1 MLKNYWLV
9 AIRKLLRHKAH
20 SIINILGLTIGI
32 ASCLIIW
39 LLTRFELSYDN
50 FHPGG
55 DRIYRVV
62 ASTREAAQADFKPL
76 GGMIPPLPMAL
87 RGELTGCDAVSGFY
101 NISPTVTIPMSPG
114 TASAPGRPARKFDR
128 PDEGSPSPIIVA
140 EPQYFK
146 VFAYQWLAG
155 SPDYSLDEPFRVVL
169 TEKHLHRYFGKI
181 SPQDA
186 IGRLVIYNDSIR
198 TTISGIVKDFEGN
211 TDFGFQDFIS
221 ISTVPHSALS
231 NFINLG
237 PEAWGWWDRS
247 PQAFVKLH
255 PGTSPA
261 QVERQFPAFQK
272 KYFQPAAHPENT
284 RLSLQPLHD
293 IHFNEAWTDKYSR
306 RTSLRTLY
314 GLMGVAVFILLLAII
329 NFVNLSSA
337 QQLQRAKEIGIRKV
351 LGSRRKDI
359 IYQFL
364 GETLVLTFI
373 AVALSLAITPLALAA
388 LHRWLPPGLTMNLS
402 GSTLL
407 FLSALMVGT
416 ALLAGWFPARALS
429 ALLPVL
435 SLKGQITRTTT
446 PNRFLQRG
454 LIVFQF
460 TISLVF
466 IIATFIVVR
475 QLHFMLD
482 SDLGF
487 DKDAILSLT
496 PTGDFGPKDLKALEQ
511 ELRLLPGIARV
522 SRDLDAP
529 EAESHWGTKIKLTG
543 PGDHKASASLEICEP
558 DYLPLYG
565 LRIIAGRNLY
575 PSDTIRE
582 VLINETCARELGF
595 VRPEDAL
602 GKLVTTG
609 FGGKGGPIVGIV
621 EDFHSESLHK
631 AIPPFFFTAAEQPV
645 SGLSIRLAPNNRR
658 PEAISA
664 TLARIE
670 RIWHRVLPN
679 EKFTYH
685 FFDEEIAKAYEKE
698 QRMAALL
705 IVAMGISI
713 AISCMGLL
721 GLASFAAEQR
731 GKEIS
736 IRKVLGAS
744 VGRIVALLTAN
755 FLWPVALAIV
765 IATPVAWY
773 CMHAW
778 LQDFVYR
785 VSVPWWIFGLAGLGA
800 IGIALLTVG
809 YQAVRAALTNP
820 VEKLRGE

>member
-9 AIRKLLRHKAH
+9 AVRKLLRHKANG
-20 SIINILGLTIGI
+20 IINILGLTIGVS
-32 ASCLIIW
+32 SCLIIW
-39 LLTRFELSYDN
+39 LLTRFELSYDTS
-50 FHPGG
+50 HPGG

-62 ASTREAAQADFKPL
+62 ADIRNTDSGEYKPM

-87 RGELTGCDAVSGFY
+87 RGELTGCDAVTGFY
-101 NISPTVTIPMSPG
+101 NISPTVTIPTAPG
-114 TASAPGRPARKFDR
+114 TPTRKFDR
-128 PDEGSPSPIIVA
+128 PDDGSPSPVIVA

-146 VFAYQWLAG
+146 IFTYQWLAG
-155 SPDYSLDEPFRVVL
+155 SPDYSLNEPFRVVL
-169 TEKHLHRYFGKI
+169 TERQVKRYFGDI
-181 SPQDA
+181 SPGDA
-186 IGRLVIYNDSIR
+186 IGRQVIYNDSIR
-198 TTISGIVKDFEGN
+198 TTVSGIVKDFDGN
-211 TDFGFQDFIS
+211 TDFGFRDFIS
-221 ISTVPHSALS
+221 ISTVPHSGLS
-231 NFINLG
+231 NFINLTSD
-237 PEAWGWWDRS
+237 AWGWWDRS

-255 PGTSPA
+255 PGVSPA
-261 QVERQFPAFQK
+261 QVERQFPAFEK
-272 KYFQPAAHPENT
+272 KYFQPASHPENT
-284 RLSLQPLHD
+284 RLSLQPLHE
-293 IHFNEAWTDKYSR
+293 IHFTEAYTDKYSR
-306 RTSLRTLY
+306 RVSLHTLY

-351 LGSRRKDI
+351 LGSRRRDI
-359 IYQFL
+359 IYQIL
-364 GETLVLTFI
+364 GETFVLTLI
-373 AVALSLAITPLALAA
+373 AVGLSLAITPLALAA
-388 LHRWLPPGLTMNLS
+388 LHRWLPPGLTLDLS
-402 GSTLL
+402 GTTLL
-407 FLSALMVGT
+407 FLPGLMVVT

-435 SLKGQITRTTT
+435 SLKGQVIRAAG

-466 IIATFIVVR
+466 IIATVIVVR

-487 DKDAILSLT
+487 DKDAILSLS
-496 PTGDFGPKDLKALEQ
+496 PKGNFSPSDMKVLAQ
-511 ELRLLPGIARV
+511 ELRAVPEIARV

-529 EAESHWGTKIKLTG
+529 EAMNHWGTVIALTG

-558 DYLPLYG
+558 DYLPLFG

-595 VRPEDAL
+595 VHPEDAL
-602 GKLVTTG
+602 GKPVTTG
-609 FGGKGGPIVGIV
+609 MGGKGGPIVGIV
-621 EDFHSESLHK
+621 QDFHSESLHK
-631 AIPPFFFTAAEQPV
+631 AIPPFFFMASENPV
-645 SGLSIRLAPNNRR
+645 MGVSVRLAPGNRR
-658 PEAISA
+658 PEAIRA
-664 TLARIE
+664 TLSRVE

-679 EKFTYH
+679 EKFAYH
-685 FFDEEIAKAYEKE
+685 FFDEDIAKAYEKE
-698 QRMAALL
+698 QRMAAMLRL
-705 IVAMGISI
+705 AMGIAI
-713 AISCMGLL
+713 VISCMGLL

-744 VGRIVALLTAN
+744 AGRIFALLTAN

-765 IATPVAWY
+765 IATPIAWY
-773 CMHAW
+773 FMHAW
-778 LQDFVYR
+778 MQDFVYR
-785 VSVPWWIFGLAGLGA
+785 VSVPWWIYALAGMGA

>member
-20 SIINILGLTIGI
+20 SGINIIGLTIGI

-62 ASTREAAQADFKPL
+62 ADTREAAKADFKPL

-87 RGELTGCDAVSGFY
+87 RGELTGCDAVAGFY
-101 NISPTVTIPMSPG
+101 NIEPTVTIPAAQG
-114 TASAPGRPARKFDR
+114 TPATPSKKFDR
-128 PDEGSPSPIIVA
+128 PDQGTPSPIIVA

-146 VFAYQWLAG
+146 IFTYQWLAG
-155 SPDYSLDEPFRVVL
+155 SPDHSLDEPFKVVL
-169 TEKHLHRYFGKI
+169 TEKQLHRYYGSI
-181 SPQDA
+181 SPQEA
-186 IGRLVIYNDSIR
+186 LGRPVIYNDSIR

-211 TDFGFQDFIS
+211 TDFAFQDFIS
-221 ISTVPHSALS
+221 ISTVPHSGLS

-255 PGTSPA
+255 PGTTRA
-261 QVERQFPAFQK
+261 QVEKQMPAFQK
-272 KYFQPAAHPENT
+272 KYFQPASHPENT

-306 RTSLRTLY
+306 RTSLPTLY
-314 GLMGVAVFILLLAII
+314 SLMGVALFILLLAII

-337 QQLQRAKEIGIRKV
+337 QQLQRTKEIGIRKV

-364 GETLVLTFI
+364 GETLVLTAI
-373 AVALSLAITPLALAA
+373 AIALSLAITPLALAA
-388 LHRWLPPGLTMNLS
+388 LHRWLPPGLTINGS
-402 GSTLL
+402 GETLL
-407 FLSALMVGT
+407 FLLALMIGT
-416 ALLAGWFPARALS
+416 TLLAGWLPAKTLS
-429 ALLPVL
+429 KLLPAL
-435 SLKGQITRTTT
+435 SLKGQITKTTR
-446 PNRFLQRG
+446 PNRRLKNS

-487 DKDAILSLT
+487 DKDAIFSLH
-496 PTGDFGPKDLKALEQ
+496 PTGDFGPRDLKTLEQ
-511 ELRLLPGIARV
+511 QIRQLPGIARI

-529 EAESHWGTKIKLTG
+529 EAQAHWGTVVNLTG
-543 PGDHKASASLEICEP
+543 PGDHKAHASLEICEP

-565 LRIIAGRNLY
+565 LHIIAGRNLY

-595 VRPEDAL
+595 VHPEQAL

-621 EDFHSESLHK
+621 QDFHSESLHK
-631 AIPPFFFTAAEQPV
+631 AIQPFFFSAAEQPV
-645 SGLSIRLAPNNRR
+645 SGLSIKLTPDNRR

-664 TLARIE
+664 TLSRIE
-670 RIWHRVLPN
+670 QIWHKVLPN
-679 EKFTYH
+679 EKFAYH

-698 QRMAALL
+698 ERLAAMLRL
-705 IVAMGISI
+705 AMGIAI

-721 GLASFAAEQR
+721 GLVTFAAEQR
-731 GKEIS
+731 SKEMS

-744 VGRIVALLTAN
+744 TRRIFALLTAN

-765 IATPVAWY
+765 IATPIAWY
-773 CMHAW
+773 AMHVW

-785 VSVPWWIFGLAGLGA
+785 VSVPWWIFGIAGVGA
-800 IGIALLTVG
+800 IGIALVTVG
-809 YQAVRAALTNP
+809 YQAIRAALMNP
-820 VEKLRGE
+820 ADKLRSE